1 LEGELMDKVTRSDM
15 VDIERAV
22 VGGWQLPAD
31 LERTLPE
38 KLAQLALTGKD
49 QRVAVRAAAVLLKM
63 REANEPKDG
72 FQADY
77 GTVCVYLP
85 SNGRESTT

>member
-1 LEGELMDKVTRSDM
+1 MDEVTRSDM

-63 REANEPKDG
+63 QEANKTSSTGQDD
-72 FQADY
+72 FAM
-77 GTVCVYLP
+77 VHLYLP
-85 SNGRESTT
+85 MNGREGMT

>member
-1 LEGELMDKVTRSDM
+1 MNEVTRSDL

-22 VGGWQLPAD
+22 TGGWQLPED

-49 QRVAVRAAAVLLKM
+49 QRVAVRAAGVLLKM
-63 REANEPKDG
+63 KQANADQGSANENHEG
-72 FQADY
+72 VVVF
-77 GTVCVYLP
+77 LP
-85 SNGRESTT
+85 MNGRESTT